1 MLAIAL
7 LLPSLAAADAG
18 ISAAGVTVKVKG
30 QSGKMTITIPDGN
43 ANSNIECQ
51 MVALRQIDA
60 EGNLLGGGGSEKHS
74 FNSFA
79 TQSFTFHEPKEDT
92 YQGLDV
98 ATITFES
105 VLVGSSKVR
114 IDTMI
119 FKEEGSLE
127 VGDDILNVSAG
138 AVKFNVELGNWSW
151 CGEDAACKGNEGV
164 GESVELDIAIYQ
176 QSEKAGN
183 ETDSTGEASAG
194 GSSNGNGNNS
204 NNGNSGNGRRLMK
217 PVDSTMDINLGSV
230 SLTMLST
237 YSNDGGKTWMVM
249 PEGYPKMDGD
259 RFTLRFPKWNGT
271 VIYDPIV
278 QSSVLSFLP
287 VDDSSSD
294 GETSGSTTTYET
306 TSGSTN
312 LVSTTEGSTEPVA
325 KIITIIGQAMLTVA
339 DAPTFVEDEHAKT
352 GIQKAIALKAGTA
365 ETAVSVNL
373 SVAMASESRRLEASK
388 VQVDFAITEMA
399 SSEDATSEGSALVST
414 LQNLNSTELAEA
426 IIAEIVTAGG
436 DAYAIEVAAFNVDPA
451 AITDAPQQ
459 TATTTGEEQTTT
471 PAGDEESYATSIR
484 LSSTI
489 LLLAILATAI
499 AESACS
505 W

>member
-1 MLAIAL
+1 
-7 LLPSLAAADAG
+7 
-18 ISAAGVTVKVKG
+18 
-30 QSGKMTITIPDGN
+30 
-43 ANSNIECQ
+43 
-51 MVALRQIDA
+51 
-60 EGNLLGGGGSEKHS
+60 
-74 FNSFA
+74 
-79 TQSFTFHEPKEDT
+79 
-92 YQGLDV
+92 
-98 ATITFES
+98 
-105 VLVGSSKVR
+105 
-114 IDTMI
+114 
-119 FKEEGSLE
+119 
-127 VGDDILNVSAG
+127 
-138 AVKFNVELGNWSW
+138 
-151 CGEDAACKGNEGV
+151 
-164 GESVELDIAIYQ
+164 
-176 QSEKAGN
+176 
-183 ETDSTGEASAG
+183 
-194 GSSNGNGNNS
+194 
-204 NNGNSGNGRRLMK
+204 
-217 PVDSTMDINLGSV
+217 
-230 SLTMLST
+230 
-237 YSNDGGKTWMVM
+237 MVM